1 MAKLFKSPDMPKVE
15 DPKPIPQAD
24 DEMIE
29 KARKRRIAK
38 ESNTSGVQSTLLT
51 AGGRETL
58 GG

>member
-1 MAKLFKSPDMPKVE
+1 MSRLFKTPEMPKVE
-15 DPKPIPQAD
+15 TPDPTPQPD
-24 DEMIE
+24 DQQVRD
-29 KARKRRIAK
+29 ARRRRIAK

>member
-1 MAKLFKSPDMPKVE
+1 MPDE
-15 DPKPIPQAD
+15 DQT
-24 DEMIE
+24 E

-38 ESNTSGVQSTLLT
+38 ETSTQGVRSTLLT